1 MTNGKA
7 VYISRRCFSF
17 SSVISCNAAIAP
29 VSRRSR
35 RSGLGSAA
43 DPILVG
49 TSAELLLAPNDT
61 SSSVETASLGRFLW
75 DLPPALTLV
84 VSAAVLVL
92 IVQSESRV
100 ELLHPAMHAAA
111 RRTPLVRA
119 KSDRRRGSTGSSRSA
134 RGAVQPCTAR
144 LGKLVERPE
153 HSPGDGERQHALPTA
168 VMPSPSSI
176 YNKAS
181 SRSAIFGT
189 RNWKMTTSQ
198 LWDRRKTCMQSRIIC
213 PRRPERSGPPRHAYT
228 VMYELTDWFRTAFKA
243 SVVRHVREIQDA
255 KSLSIVHTHCFR
267 FFNANDW
274 HVFTERKAYQPVWGG

>member
-43 DPILVG
+43 DPILVSG

-144 LGKLVERPE
+144 LGRLVERPE

-168 VMPSPSSI
+168 VYGSPWHGLH
-176 YNKAS
+176 KLS

-189 RNWKMTTSQ
+189 RN
-198 LWDRRKTCMQSRIIC
+198 
-213 PRRPERSGPPRHAYT
+213 
-228 VMYELTDWFRTAFKA
+228 
-243 SVVRHVREIQDA
+243 
-255 KSLSIVHTHCFR
+255 
-267 FFNANDW
+267 
-274 HVFTERKAYQPVWGG
+274 